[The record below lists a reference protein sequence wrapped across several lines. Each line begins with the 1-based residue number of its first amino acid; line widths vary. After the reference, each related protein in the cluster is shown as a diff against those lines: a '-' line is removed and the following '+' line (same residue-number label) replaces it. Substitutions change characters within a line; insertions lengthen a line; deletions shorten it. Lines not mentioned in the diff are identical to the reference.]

1 MALGPLRV
9 LWGRQPLLYRGR
21 PLVFRNR
28 YRFDEILS
36 AILPVPWGAVTTAAR
51 HRAFL
56 STGFRRPEVQRALR
70 EKADE
75 LGGRAALGRW
85 LREQIYPDAIAL
97 ALTERGKRWIR
108 LGVHWLKDERDRRL
122 LVHPAEL
129 PREKFLAWLRQATRR
144 HAEEI
149 ISGMKRSR
157 LAEKR
162 TVTILPAAL
171 DALTW
176 QVAAFS
182 GRQFAGAVYGR
193 RLSPADRTLLRLREA
208 GVTYAEIGRTLGIS
222 TAAVK
227 QRVYRLRR
235 PRISSP
241 G

>member
-1 MALGPLRV
+1 MAAGPLRV

-28 YRFDEILS
+28 YRLDEVLS
-36 AILPVPWGAVTTAAR
+36 AILPVPWGAVTTLAR

-56 STGFRRPEVQRALR
+56 STGFRRPEAERALR

-75 LGGRAALGRW
+75 LGGRAVLARW
-85 LREQIYPDAIAL
+85 LREEVYPAAIAL

-108 LGVHWLKDERDRRL
+108 LGKSWLKDERGRRL
-122 LVHPAEL
+122 RVHPSEL
-129 PREKFLAWLRQATRR
+129 PRDKRLAWLRQTTRR

-149 ISGMKRSR
+149 ILGTKRSS

-162 TVTILPAAL
+162 TVTLSPAAL
-171 DALTW
+171 DALTRR
-176 QVAAFS
+176 VAAFS

-193 RLSPADRTLLRLREA
+193 RLSPADRTLLRLRKA
-208 GVTYAEIGRTLGIS
+208 GVTYAEIGRAFGIS
-222 TAAVK
+222 TAAAK
-227 QRVYRLRR
+227 QRVYRLRQ
-235 PRISSP
+235 PRTSNP